1 MSCISLKGCPF
12 FNDRMPI
19 DSGLGLMYKNKYCLD
34 DFKECAR
41 YKVCVALG
49 KENVPDNLYPNM
61 LNAAEK
67 LISK

>member
-1 MSCISLKGCPF
+1 
-12 FNDRMPI
+12 MPI